1 MRFEWDE
8 RKNRKNIRK
17 HGFDFT
23 DAWEVFESPVLERV
37 DDRQNYGDERWVA
50 IGRLREVTVVIVY
63 TQPDDQSMR
72 IISLRKADQDE
83 QEIYFQRLQDELGQ
97 G

>member
-37 DDRQNYGDERWVA
+37 DDRQNYGEERWVA

-72 IISLRKADQDE
+72 IISVRKADQDE
-83 QEIYFQRLQDELGQ
+83 QEIYFQRLQDELGP